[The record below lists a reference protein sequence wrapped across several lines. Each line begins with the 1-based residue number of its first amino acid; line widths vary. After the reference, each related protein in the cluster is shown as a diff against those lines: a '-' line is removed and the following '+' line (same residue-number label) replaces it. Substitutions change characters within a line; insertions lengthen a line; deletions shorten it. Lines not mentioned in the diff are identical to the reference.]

1 MKQKIESCISY
12 LEQNFQVKAA
22 PRICIV
28 LGSGFGDF
36 EKRVNITSRI
46 ETSKIP
52 GAFAS
57 SVEGHRG
64 QLLHAQS
71 ESTDLL
77 IVSGRLHGYE
87 GYSPQEVCFLLRC
100 LKTWGVENF
109 ILTNASGSLQKNYP
123 PSELV
128 LIKDHINFTGQSPLT
143 GKELYAG
150 PRFPDVKDL
159 YSTEL
164 RELAKTT
171 AAEQNIKIQEGV
183 YVGVAGPSFETA
195 AEVKMFG
202 AWGGHLVGM
211 STVWEA
217 LALHQMGARV
227 LGLSCVVNYATGLS
241 SETILHEDVQSRM
254 KNSEPQFSK
263 LILEIIKKI

>member
-12 LEQNFQVKAA
+12 LQQKFQLNQA
-22 PRICIV
+22 PQTCIV

-36 EKRVNITSRI
+36 EKRVDIRSRI
-46 ETSKIP
+46 ESSQIP

-64 QLLHAQS
+64 QLLHAQTEGS
-71 ESTDLL
+71 DLL

-100 LKTWGVENF
+100 LRDWGVKNF
-109 ILTNASGSLQKNYP
+109 ILTNASGSLQKSYP
-123 PSELV
+123 PGELV
-128 LIKDHINFTGQSPLT
+128 LIKDHINFSGQSPLT
-143 GKELYAG
+143 GKELYGG

-164 RELAKTT
+164 RDLAKTT
-171 AAEQNIKIQEGV
+171 ASEQKIKILEGV

-195 AEVKMFG
+195 AEVQMFG

-241 SETILHEDVQSRM
+241 TETILHEDVQNRM
-254 KNSEPQFSK
+254 KDSEPQFSK